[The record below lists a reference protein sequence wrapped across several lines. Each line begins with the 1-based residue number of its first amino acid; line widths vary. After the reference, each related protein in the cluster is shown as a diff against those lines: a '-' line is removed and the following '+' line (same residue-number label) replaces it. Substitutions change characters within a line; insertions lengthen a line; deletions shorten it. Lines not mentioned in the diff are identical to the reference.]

1 MTAATHSTPL
11 ANSTVHFLFLGVTKF
26 CLRLFILTER
36 RLRVMR
42 GRGKVLL
49 SFGSKLMEF
58 SLPGA
63 TPSPK

>member
-11 ANSTVHFLFLGVTKF
+11 ANSTVHFLFLGVTQF
-26 CLRLFILTER
+26 CLRIFILTEH

-49 SFGSKLMEF
+49 SFALKLMEF

-63 TPSPK
+63 TQSPK